1 MFLSSVRIEKQQL
14 GSYSLIST
22 LYKWAERFCL
32 ETDICPVYIWNK
44 VVIKETRKS
53 FIGICFVPGA
63 VKVKSQIQAQYY
75 RQGGQMLTARV
86 TKGKWNS

>member
-1 MFLSSVRIEKQQL
+1 M
-14 GSYSLIST
+14 
-22 LYKWAERFCL
+22 
-32 ETDICPVYIWNK
+32 
-44 VVIKETRKS
+44 VIKEMRKS

-86 TKGKWNS
+86 TKGK